1 MERLSTRELEYFVAL
16 AEELHF
22 GRAAERLGI
31 AQPPLSRAISQL
43 ERRVG
48 VPLLERTSRKVTL
61 TPAGEVLLH
70 ESRKALDAV
79 SAAML
84 RTRRAGAVSSRL
96 VVVLKP
102 GGDGGLLPDILARY
116 EKDPDAIE
124 VDLLFCGVGEQATML
139 RDGRADVGFVH
150 TPHDDLSGFDTERL
164 VVEKM
169 IVVLPAGHRLA
180 ARSHVRL
187 EDLEGENLPSWQGGT
202 VDEGHG
208 PDPHAGGRL
217 MQLIALGR
225 LVAVVPESLAGQ
237 LRRDLTCVPVEDA
250 PPSTLLVAWP
260 ERSRSRAV
268 AAFVRAAAAVSPC
281 AR

>member
-1 MERLSTRELEYFVAL
+1 M
-16 AEELHF
+16 
-22 GRAAERLGI
+22 
-31 AQPPLSRAISQL
+31 
-43 ERRVG
+43 
-48 VPLLERTSRKVTL
+48 

-102 GGDGGLLPDILARY
+102 GGDGGLLPDILTTY

-150 TPHDDLSGFDTERL
+150 APHDDLSGFDTEEL

-169 IVVLPAGHRLA
+169 KIAAIPAGHQRA
-180 ARSHVRL
+180 CAFARSSRGFGRREPL
-187 EDLEGENLPSWQGGT
+187 LPGKAEF
-202 VDEGHG
+202 DEGHG

-268 AAFVRAAAAVSPC
+268 AAFVRAAAAVKVFCLPIAASG
-281 AR
+281 RRKSSK